1 MTKQR
6 GADRQPGLP
15 FPPDIDPGRPRPPRL
30 PADRPKSS
38 RLAWLAAGV
47 LIVLIAAG
55 YWIFRPDT
63 PSISSSAGGPVA
75 KEPAPSA
82 IPPVSIPKVVEEAI
96 RPGETLSDILQRNG
110 FSPAEIDRMVKQVKP
125 VFNLAKVAA
134 GRMLTLTFD
143 PGESLQTI
151 DYPLDEDQ
159 FLRVSREGTD
169 YRAEKKPYP
178 YEIRPAYV
186 QTAIDDH
193 LYGAVL
199 GQGED
204 AALAIAIEQIFGWDI
219 DFWAGIQPGDAF
231 RLIVE
236 KKYLNG
242 RFRRYGKILAAEF
255 WNDGRRIEAF
265 RFESAEGGR
274 NTSGY
279 YHADGRSLRKEFL
292 KSPLLSY
299 RITSRFT
306 ASRLHPIRKVYR
318 AHYGVDYAAPLGTA
332 VFATA
337 DGKVEEA
344 GWNGAS
350 GRMVGL
356 SHKNGYET
364 MYLHLSR
371 IDVRVGQK
379 VTGGQQIGTVGTSGE
394 STGSH
399 LDYRIKRYGSYLN
412 PLSAKFMP
420 VEPLAAKWMPDF
432 KKRVAGFQLL
442 LDAPLKARP
451 GGF

>member
-1 MTKQR
+1 MTKQP
-6 GADRQPGLP
+6 GADRQPELP

-38 RLAWLAAGV
+38 RLARLAVGV
-47 LIVLIAAG
+47 LIVLSVAG
-55 YWIFRPDT
+55 YLIFRPD
-63 PSISSSAGGPVA
+63 PSSLSPNAGGPAA
-75 KEPAPSA
+75 KEPAA
-82 IPPVSIPKVVEEAI
+82 AAVPPAPGPKIVERVI
-96 RPGETLSDILQRNG
+96 RPGETISDILQGYG
-110 FSPAEIDRMVKQVKP
+110 FSPAEIDRLVKQVKP
-125 VFNLAKVAA
+125 GFNLSKVTA
-134 GRMLTLTFD
+134 GRALKLTFA
-143 PGESLQTI
+143 PGGTFQTM
-151 DYPLDEDQ
+151 DYPLDEGQ
-159 FLRVSREGTD
+159 FLRVIREGPD
-169 YRAEKKPYP
+169 YRSEKMPYP
-178 YEIRPAYV
+178 YETRPTYV
-186 QTAIDDH
+186 QAAIEDH
-193 LYGAVL
+193 LYGAVI

-204 AALAIAIEQIFGWDI
+204 AALAIEIEQIFGWDI
-219 DFWAGIQPGDAF
+219 DFWAGIQRGDAF

-236 KKYLNG
+236 KKYLDG
-242 RFRRYGKILAAEF
+242 RFKRYGNILAAEF
-255 WNDGRRIEAF
+255 WNDGRRTEAF

-274 NTSGY
+274 STSGY
-279 YHADGRSLRKEFL
+279 FHADGRSLRKEFL

-337 DGKVEEA
+337 DGNVEEA

-350 GRMVGL
+350 GRMVRL

-371 IDVRVGQK
+371 IDIRVGQK
-379 VTGGQQIGTVGTSGE
+379 VAGGQQIGTVGSSGE

-399 LDYRIKRYGSYLN
+399 LDYRIKRFGSYLN

-420 VEPLAAKWMPDF
+420 VEPLAAKWMTDF
-432 KKRVAGFQLL
+432 KKRAADFQFL
-442 LDAPLKARP
+442 LDAPFRMRP
-451 GGF
+451 GLF